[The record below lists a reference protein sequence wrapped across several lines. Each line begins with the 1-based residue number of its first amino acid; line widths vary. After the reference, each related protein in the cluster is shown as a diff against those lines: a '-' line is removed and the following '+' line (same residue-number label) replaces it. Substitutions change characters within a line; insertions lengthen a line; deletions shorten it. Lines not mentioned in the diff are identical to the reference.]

1 MIESLGPDPAQ
12 WGTTAEALSVT
23 LNRRGDL
30 AVLVLTGAVTARTV
44 ELVEAVAETL
54 IEPVA
59 RPELRHGV
67 AAVVADLTRVRILDI
82 PGRTGIMEVRRRLAD
97 HGIRMSIRQ
106 PGQAPL
112 IDLTP

>member
-44 ELVEAVAETL
+44 ELVEAVLEPL
-54 IEPVA
+54 IL
-59 RPELRHGV
+59 PELRSGV

-82 PGRTGIMEVRRRLAD
+82 PGRTGIMDVRRRLAD